1 LRRRRIGTTLGQ
13 IPTNKKVG
21 FRGVVRMKLLD
32 PYLPSFLRV
41 ICGTPHFGRLLPS
54 IAFLGLVAC
63 GGGGTSSSDGSAS
76 SVSSSNSGSSTSSGG
91 SSSSGG
97 AGANQAVAGLWNA
110 ASGNAVGAL
119 LVTGDGRFFYQ
130 SSSFGGVTPDTIN
143 TGQLSVAGNTLTGTQ
158 DSAEYY
164 GHGQGYGINIS
175 GEFTTAPVSGSVTQN
190 ATISFAGN
198 TWTYDTRGLYN
209 EPSSQT
215 AVAGMWSSGF
225 STADGGGNDVA
236 IVNAAGA
243 LFESASTAL
252 NDCTVNGNVSV
263 IDPAHNAYEIGI
275 TYSGTDCVEPI
286 LGATGAGLAYL
297 DYTTTPATLRY
308 AIPVQTPSG
317 NTGII
322 SGGGLPYQ
330 SLGGV
335 WTAAPQA
342 GETGLMLSDYIGNF
356 FYSLAF
362 NSGGLSGCTAY
373 FQGLLNPVDSSGATT
388 GNGNFASVPSGCFG
402 NAQSEMYTAT
412 LSPNAS
418 LMLAN
423 SGSISGL
430 LSPITWGY
438 QSAPFNQPSSL
449 ALISGT
455 WLTPGGA
462 VDSYGNLSG
471 SMDSSNCTVTGR
483 IAIIDPATNV
493 YRLGLVYSGCTSVPA
508 DLSAFITDATGLNG
522 ASVTGLATIDTSV
535 TPNQLD
541 MWSLF
546 QFADGSP
553 NAIAYV
559 VGTSN

>member
-1 LRRRRIGTTLGQ
+1 
-13 IPTNKKVG
+13 V
-21 FRGVVRMKLLD
+21 KLLD
-32 PYLPSFLRV
+32 QYCPSCL
-41 ICGTPHFGRLLPS
+41 CGTWSKTPFKRLLPS
-54 IAFLGLVAC
+54 IAFLGLAAC
-63 GGGGTSSSDGSAS
+63 GGGTSSNDG
-76 SVSSSNSGSSTSSGG
+76 STSSGG
-91 SSSSGG
+91 SSSSSGGSTSSSSSSSG
-97 AGANQAVAGLWNA
+97 AGANQAVGGLWNV
-110 ASGNAVGAL
+110 ASGDAVGPL

-130 SSSFGGVTPDTIN
+130 SSSFGGGTADTIN

-175 GEFTTAPVSGSVTQN
+175 GGITTAQVSGSVTQN

-198 TWTYDTRGLYN
+198 TWTYDTSGLYN
-209 EPSSQT
+209 KPSSQS
-215 AVAGMWSSGF
+215 AVAGMWSSAF
-225 STADGGGNDVA
+225 STAYGGGNDVA

-243 LFESASTAL
+243 LFESASNSL

-263 IDPAHNAYEIGI
+263 IDPAHNAYAIGI
-275 TYSGTDCVEPI
+275 TYSGSDCVEPI
-286 LGATGAGLAYL
+286 LGASGTGLAYI
-297 DYTTTPATLRY
+297 DYTTTPVTLQY
-308 AIPVQTPSG
+308 AIPIQAPSG

-335 WTAAPQA
+335 WSAAPQS

-362 NSGGLSGCTAY
+362 NSGSLSGCTAY

-402 NAQSEMYTAT
+402 NAQSETYSAT
-412 LSPNAS
+412 LNPDAS

-423 SGSISGL
+423 SGSISGSL
-430 LSPITWGY
+430 ASITWNY
-438 QSAPFNQPSSL
+438 QGTPFNQPSNL

-455 WLTPGGA
+455 WTTPGGDSIA
-462 VDSYGNLSG
+462 VDSVGNLSG
-471 SMDSSNCTVTGR
+471 SMDSSGCTVTGR
-483 IAIIDPATNV
+483 IAIIDPATSV
-493 YRLGLVYSGCTSVPA
+493 YRLALVYAGCTGIPA
-508 DLSAFITDATGLNG
+508 DLNGFVTDATGLNG
-522 ASVTGLATIDTSV
+522 ATVTGLATIDTSV

-546 QFADGSP
+546 QFADGSTD
-553 NAIAYV
+553 AIAYV
-559 VGTSN
+559 VGTSH